1 MEEVFVAT
9 EGMIQEQYDR
19 AAAMISDIR
28 ELINRAQDH
37 ESMESRY
44 AYLQSVCNYYELSGR
59 IYKTRLEV
67 KSRLHVPCKYEIH
80 GIMQAMLIS
89 LEAMSEEELEPAD
102 ESDRFYDPEWIRQ
115 TAGQFHEHYK
125 KTAAKNNCVIS

>member
-1 MEEVFVAT
+1 MEEIFVAT
-9 EGMIQEQYDR
+9 EEMVQEQFDR
-19 AAAMISDIR
+19 AAALIGDIQ

-37 ESMESRY
+37 ESKESRY
-44 AYLQSVCNYYELSGR
+44 AYLQNICHYYELVGR

-67 KSRLHVPCKYEIH
+67 KARLHVPCNYEIY

-89 LEAMSEEELEPAD
+89 FGAMSEQELEPAD
-102 ESDRFYDPEWIRQ
+102 EGDRFYDPEWIRK
-115 TAGQFHEHYK
+115 TAAQFHEHYK